1 MGDVI
6 QWESM
11 ETLVDE
17 WDGLIKSNPTANIF
31 DSFEWQQ
38 ATVLACCESIIGQ
51 NILAVRDTDT
61 GQLKAVVPLS
71 INNGTASF
79 LSDYNTTDFQDL
91 LIKNQTAENTWH
103 QIVDYLFKQGVET
116 IDLISIRDS
125 SNTVDEIK
133 NLEQITPWRVEVS
146 DWDVDPYI
154 SLPSSWDQFL
164 ISLRKKDR
172 HELKRKFRRLEN
184 SGEISY
190 PLFDNETGNLDEA
203 LDQFLNL
210 MAQSKEEKAVFL
222 NEERKHFLRILTKS
236 MSRKNLLRLFFLE
249 INGVKVSTTMSFAHN
264 NKLYLYNSGYD
275 QRYRSLSVGLLLKA
289 QNIRYAIETGFTEF
303 DFLRGGESY
312 KYHLGG
318 VDRKLHRFLIK
329 PS

>member
-1 MGDVI
+1 MGNLI

-11 ETLVDE
+11 ETLIDE
-17 WDGLIKSNPTANIF
+17 WDDLIQSNLAANIF

-38 ATVLACCESIIGQ
+38 ATVLSCCESIIGH
-51 NILAVRDTDT
+51 NILTVRDIGTR
-61 GQLKAVVPLS
+61 QLKAIVPLS
-71 INNGTASF
+71 ISNGIASF

-91 LIKNQTAENTWH
+91 IIETSTKENTWH

-116 IDLISIRDS
+116 IDLTSIRDS
-125 SNTVDEIK
+125 SNTVNEINSLTK
-133 NLEQITPWRVEVS
+133 ITPWNVEVS

-190 PLFDNETGNLDEA
+190 PLFDNKTGDLDNA

-236 MSRKNLLRLFFLE
+236 MSEKNMLRLFFLE
-249 INGVKVSTTMSFAHN
+249 IDGVKVSTTMSFAHN

-275 QRYRSLSVGLLLKA
+275 QKYRSLSVGLLLKA

-303 DFLRGGESY
+303 DFLRGDESY

-318 VDRKLHRFLIK
+318 VDRKLYRFLIK

>member
-1 MGDVI
+1 MGNLI

-11 ETLVDE
+11 ETVVDE
-17 WDGLIKSNPTANIF
+17 WDSLIESNLTANIF

-38 ATVLACCESIIGQ
+38 STVLACCESIIGHE
-51 NILAVRDTDT
+51 ILTVRDIDT
-61 GQLKAVVPLS
+61 KQLKAVVPLS
-71 INNGTASF
+71 INDGTASF

-91 LIKNQTAENTWH
+91 IIETPTKENTWH
-103 QIVDYLFKQGVET
+103 QIVDYLFKQGVDT
-116 IDLISIRDS
+116 IDLTSIRDS
-125 SNTVDEIK
+125 SNTVNEIK
-133 NLEQITPWRVEVS
+133 NLNQWNVEVS

-164 ISLRKKDR
+164 INLRKKDR

-190 PLFDNETGNLDEA
+190 TLFDNQTGDLDTA
-203 LDQFLNL
+203 LDHFLNL

-222 NEERKHFLRILTKS
+222 NEERKHFLRILTRS
-236 MSRKNLLRLFFLE
+236 MSQKNMLRLFFLE
-249 INGVKVSTTMSFAHN
+249 IDGVKVSTTMSFAHN

-275 QRYRSLSVGLLLKA
+275 QEYRSLSVGLLLKA
-289 QNIRYAIETGFTEF
+289 QNIRYAIEAGFTEF
-303 DFLRGGESY
+303 DFLRGNESY

-318 VDRKLHRFLIK
+318 VDRKLFRFLIK
-329 PS
+329 PN

>member
-1 MGDVI
+1 MGNLI

-17 WDGLIKSNPTANIF
+17 WDGLIESNLTTNIF

-38 ATVLACCESIIGQ
+38 ATVLACCESITDHE
-51 NILAVRDTDT
+51 ILTVRDIDT
-61 GQLKAVVPLS
+61 KKIKAVVPLS
-71 INNGTASF
+71 ISDGTASF

-91 LIKNQTAENTWH
+91 IIETSTNENTWH
-103 QIVDYLFKQGVET
+103 QIVDYLFKQGVNS
-116 IDLISIRDS
+116 IDLTSIRDS
-125 SNTVDEIK
+125 SNTVNEIN
-133 NLEQITPWRVEVS
+133 NLNQWNVEVS

-164 ISLRKKDR
+164 INLRKKDR

-190 PLFDNETGNLDEA
+190 PLFDNQAGDLDTA
-203 LDQFLNL
+203 LDHFLNL

-222 NEERKHFLRILTKS
+222 NEERKHFLRILTRS
-236 MSRKNLLRLFFLE
+236 MSKKNMLRLFFLE
-249 INGVKVSTTMSFAHN
+249 IDGVKVSTTMSFAHN

-275 QRYRSLSVGLLLKA
+275 QEYRSLSVGLLLKA
-289 QNIRYAIETGFTEF
+289 QNIRYAIEAGFTEF
-303 DFLRGGESY
+303 DFLRGNESY

-318 VDRKLHRFLIK
+318 VDRKLYRFLIK

>member
-1 MGDVI
+1 MGNLI

-11 ETLVDE
+11 ETVVDE
-17 WDGLIKSNPTANIF
+17 WDSLIESNLTANIF

-38 ATVLACCESIIGQ
+38 STVLACCESIIGHE
-51 NILAVRDTDT
+51 ILTVRDIDT
-61 GQLKAVVPLS
+61 KQLKAVVPLS
-71 INNGTASF
+71 INDGTASF

-91 LIKNQTAENTWH
+91 IIETPTKENTWH
-103 QIVDYLFKQGVET
+103 QIVDYLFKQGVDT
-116 IDLISIRDS
+116 IDLTSIRDS
-125 SNTVDEIK
+125 SNTVNEIK
-133 NLEQITPWRVEVS
+133 NLNQWNVEVS

-164 ISLRKKDR
+164 INPRKKDR

-190 PLFDNETGNLDEA
+190 TLFDNQTGDLDTA
-203 LDQFLNL
+203 LDHFLNL

-222 NEERKHFLRILTKS
+222 NEERKHFLRILTRS
-236 MSRKNLLRLFFLE
+236 MSQKNMLRLFFLE
-249 INGVKVSTTMSFAHN
+249 IDGVKVSTTMSFAHN

-275 QRYRSLSVGLLLKA
+275 QEYRSLSVGLLLKA
-289 QNIRYAIETGFTEF
+289 QNIRYAIEAGFTEF
-303 DFLRGGESY
+303 DFLRGNESY

-318 VDRKLHRFLIK
+318 VDRKLFRFLIK
-329 PS
+329 PN

>member
-1 MGDVI
+1 MGNLI

-17 WDGLIKSNPTANIF
+17 WDGLIESNLTTNIF

-38 ATVLACCESIIGQ
+38 STVLACCESIIGHE
-51 NILAVRDTDT
+51 ILTVRDIDT
-61 GQLKAVVPLS
+61 KQLKAVVPLS
-71 INNGTASF
+71 INDGTASF

-91 LIKNQTAENTWH
+91 IIETSTNENTWH
-103 QIVDYLFKQGVET
+103 QIVDYLFKQGVNS
-116 IDLISIRDS
+116 IDLTSIRDS
-125 SNTVDEIK
+125 SNTVNEIN
-133 NLEQITPWRVEVS
+133 NLNQWNVEVS

-164 ISLRKKDR
+164 INLRKKDR

-190 PLFDNETGNLDEA
+190 TLFDNQTGDLDTA
-203 LDQFLNL
+203 LDHFLNL

-222 NEERKHFLRILTKS
+222 NEERKHFLRILTRS
-236 MSRKNLLRLFFLE
+236 MSQKNMLRLFFLE
-249 INGVKVSTTMSFAHN
+249 IDGVKVSTTMSFAHN

-275 QRYRSLSVGLLLKA
+275 QEYRSLSVGLLLKA
-289 QNIRYAIETGFTEF
+289 QNIRYAIEAGFTEF
-303 DFLRGGESY
+303 DFLRGNESY

-318 VDRKLHRFLIK
+318 VDRKLYRFLIK